1 MSTDIIARGMA
12 AAQARSSGSAALVS
26 ALRNNAFVPQPAYRN
41 VSADVATITVGAAN
55 IASTINA
62 APYGSANVSLTNT
75 AKLTWLAGTS
85 DTDANLT
92 YFARGAWYGTGRT
105 FAYNAFEFTHTG
117 TQFELTLL
125 ASTLVAGVNCRVLVG
140 GKIAGTAA
148 VTPDGNWHYVKIA
161 FPTSATR
168 RIRIELCGGR
178 PKGLNVAAIAEVVSS
193 GRNYPL
199 VTLIGDSFP
208 EGTGANQHYDAEGI
222 ATLRALGFNPANAS
236 VGGTGLL
243 NPGSGGRVNWQDSNR
258 LADLA
263 LNGWTDA
270 ITGTAPV
277 PAMGVVMMSIN
288 DSVASSL
295 WGGAASLQEAVNKAL
310 WTLIDHWNTQ
320 RPGKPLV
327 VFGPTWPGGDP
338 VLDIYRLR
346 DAGQEACFGASGS
359 NVWFLDRLGP
369 GTLSRTGANTFI
381 SSTGTTTNASASIT
395 AIASTAG
402 WSVGAGIEGVGIPA
416 GARIVTIAS
425 STAITIDSPATAT
438 GTAVALLIRNTQ
450 ASLYGLNAADP
461 THPGPAGHNLD
472 TLLMARDL
480 RRLILTEFA

>member
-12 AAQARSSGSAALVS
+12 AAQARSPGSAALVS

-41 VSADVATITVGAAN
+41 VPADVATITVGAGN
-55 IASTINA
+55 TASTLNA
-62 APYGSANVSLTNT
+62 ATFGSANVSLNNT
-75 AKLTWLAGTS
+75 AKVAWLAGTT
-85 DTDANLT
+85 DTDANGT
-92 YFARGAWYGTGRT
+92 FFARGAWYGVGRT
-105 FAYNAFEFTHTG
+105 FAYNAFEFAHTG
-117 TQFELTLL
+117 TQFEVTMLSATLL
-125 ASTLVAGVNCRVLVG
+125 AGVNFRVLVG

-148 VTPDGNWHYVKIA
+148 VTTDGLWHFVKVA
-161 FPTSATR
+161 FPSSATR

-178 PKGLNVAAIAEVVSS
+178 PKGLNVTAVIEVS
-193 GRNYPL
+193 GTGRSYPL

-208 EGTGANQHYDAEGI
+208 EGTGANQQYDAEGI
-222 ATLRALGFNPANAS
+222 ATLRALGLNPANAS

-243 NPGSGGRVNWQDSNR
+243 NPGSGGRVNWQDANR

-270 ITGTAPV
+270 LTGVAPV
-277 PAMGVVMMSIN
+277 PAMGVIMMSIN

-346 DAGQEACFGASGS
+346 DAGQEACLGATGS

-381 SSTGTTTNASASIT
+381 TSAGTTTNASTSIT

-402 WSVGAGIEGVGIPA
+402 WAVGAGIEGVGIPA
-416 GARIVTIAS
+416 GARIVTIVS
-425 STAITIDSPATAT
+425 STAITIDSPATAS
-438 GTAVALLIRNTQ
+438 GTAVALLVRNTQ

-472 TLLMARDL
+472 SLLMARDL

>member
-1 MSTDIIARGMA
+1 MSTDVIARGMA
-12 AAQARSSGSAALVS
+12 AAQARSPGTAALIS
-26 ALRNNAFVPQPAYRN
+26 ALRNNALFPQPAYRN
-41 VSADVATITVGAAN
+41 QANDVATISVGAAN
-55 IASTINA
+55 VASTINA
-62 APYGSANVSLTNT
+62 ASFGSANILLTNT
-75 AKLTWLAGTS
+75 AKLTWVGGTT

-92 YFARGAWYGTGRT
+92 YFARGAWYGVGRT
-105 FAYNAFEFTHTG
+105 FAYNAIEFSHTG

-125 ASTLVAGVNCRVLVG
+125 ASTLVAGVNFRVLVG
-140 GKIAGTAA
+140 GRIAGTAA
-148 VTPDGNWHYVKIA
+148 ITTDANWHYVKVA
-161 FPTSATR
+161 FPISATR
-168 RIRIELCGGR
+168 RIRLEMCGGR
-178 PKGLNVAAIAEVVSS
+178 PKGLNVTATSEVASS

-208 EGTGANQHYDAEGI
+208 EGTGANQHYDGEGI
-222 ATLRALGFNPANAS
+222 ATLRSLGFNPANAS

-243 NPGSGGRVNWQDSNR
+243 NPGTGGRVNWQDSNR

-270 ITGTAPV
+270 ISGTAPV
-277 PAMGVVMMSIN
+277 PAMGVIMMSIN
-288 DSVASSL
+288 DTVASSL

-320 RPGKPLV
+320 RPGRPLV

-338 VLDIYRLR
+338 TLDIYRLR
-346 DAGQEACFGASGS
+346 DAGQEACFGAAGS
-359 NVWFLDRLGP
+359 NVWFLDRFGP
-369 GTLSRTGANTFI
+369 ATLSRTGANTFI
-381 SSTGTTTNASASIT
+381 SSAGTTTSGSTSIT

-402 WSVGAGIEGVGIPA
+402 WSVGAGIEGAGIPN
-416 GARIVTIAS
+416 GARVLTIVSA
-425 STAITIDSPATAT
+425 TAISIDTPATAT
-438 GTAVALLIRNTQ
+438 GTAVGLTIRNTQ
-450 ASLYGLNAADP
+450 ASLYGLNPADP